1 MTTTTSSAAAVATP
15 ASRGHVM
22 VVDDD
27 ALFLESVST
36 NLTNAGYLANAFQ
49 GGEEAVGYL
58 SRNGDA
64 DLLLLDWKMP
74 GISGIEV
81 MQRLRA
87 DNIDIPIIF
96 LTMLSDQIYEEAG
109 LLGGAVDFIEKS
121 RSFAILLRRIELI
134 LSGEKIRAAAEARHG
149 TDSVTSGALTLRYDS
164 RRALWKQANV
174 ELTLTEFNIVAFLV
188 ENSARDVSYREIYD
202 IVHGEGFM
210 AGDGE
215 VGFRTNV
222 RAFIKRIRQKFRDA
236 DPNFASINNYP
247 GFGYRWLDGNG
258 Q

>member
-1 MTTTTSSAAAVATP
+1 MQQTSDRATY
-15 ASRGHVM
+15 GHVL

-36 NLTNAGYLANAFQ
+36 NLSNAGYIANAFA
-49 GGEEAVGYL
+49 GGTEAVNFL
-58 SRNGDA
+58 SENRNA

-74 GISGIEV
+74 DITGIEV

-87 DNIDIPIIF
+87 EQIDIPIIF

-134 LSGEKIRAAAEARHG
+134 LSGEKNRSAPEPLPGRAEVFA
-149 TDSVTSGALTLRYDS
+149 SGGLTLRYDS
-164 RRALWKQANV
+164 RRALWKQKNV
-174 ELTLTEFNIVAFLV
+174 SLTLTEFNIVAYLA
-188 ENSARDVSYREIYD
+188 ENASRDVSYREIYD

-215 VGFRTNV
+215 GGFRTNV
-222 RAFIKRIRQKFRDA
+222 RAFIKRIRQKFRDV
-236 DPNFASINNYP
+236 DQHFSSIKNYP
-247 GFGYRWLDGNG
+247 GFGYRWLDGSE

>member
-1 MTTTTSSAAAVATP
+1 MTTSPTAA
-15 ASRGHVM
+15 RGHVM

-36 NLTNAGYLANAFQ
+36 NLSNAGYLANPFP

-58 SRNGDA
+58 SENSDA

-74 GISGIEV
+74 GITGIEV

-87 DNIDIPIIF
+87 NNIEIPIIF

-134 LSGEKIRAAAEARHG
+134 LSGEKTRALAAQRPDG
-149 TDSVTSGALTLRYDS
+149 QDVFDSGGLMLRFDS
-164 RRALWKQANV
+164 RRASWNQANV
-174 ELTLTEFNIVAFLV
+174 DLTLTEFNIVAYLA
-188 ENSARDVSYREIYD
+188 ENASRDVSYRELYD

-215 VGFRTNV
+215 AGFRTNV
-222 RAFIKRIRQKFRDA
+222 RAFIKRIRQKFRDV
-236 DPNFASINNYP
+236 DPAFAQINNYP
-247 GFGYRWLDGNG
+247 GFGYRWRNG
-258 Q
+258 SEP

>member
-1 MTTTTSSAAAVATP
+1 MQTDLISP
-15 ASRGHVM
+15 RGHVM

-36 NLTNAGYLANAFQ
+36 NLSNAGYRANPFQ
-49 GGEEAVGYL
+49 GGAEAVGYL
-58 SRNGDA
+58 SQNRDA

-74 GISGIEV
+74 GITGIEV

-87 DNIDIPIIF
+87 ENIDIPIIF

-134 LSGEKIRAAAEARHG
+134 LSGEKNRGVTESRAGAADTFA
-149 TDSVTSGALTLRYDS
+149 SGGLTLRYES
-164 RRALWKQANV
+164 RRALWKQTNV
-174 ELTLTEFNIVAFLV
+174 DLTLTEFNIVAYLA
-188 ENSARDVSYREIYD
+188 ENASRDVSYREIYD

-215 VGFRTNV
+215 IGFRTNV
-222 RAFIKRIRQKFRDA
+222 RAFIKRIRQKFRDV
-236 DPNFASINNYP
+236 DPVFSSINNYP
-247 GFGYRWLDGNG
+247 GFGYRWRDGSE

>member
-1 MTTTTSSAAAVATP
+1 MQTEFSIGT
-15 ASRGHVM
+15 RGHVM

-36 NLTNAGYLANAFQ
+36 NLSNAGFRANPFL

-58 SRNGDA
+58 SENRDA

-74 GISGIEV
+74 GITGIEV

-87 DNIDIPIIF
+87 SNIDIPIIF

-134 LSGEKIRAAAEARHG
+134 LSGEKSRGA
-149 TDSVTSGALTLRYDS
+149 TDPAPGIPDSFTSGALTLRYDS
-164 RRALWKQANV
+164 RRALWRQTNV
-174 ELTLTEFNIVAFLV
+174 NLTLTEFNIVAYLA
-188 ENSARDVSYREIYD
+188 ENAARDVSYREIYD

-215 VGFRTNV
+215 IGFRTNV
-222 RAFIKRIRQKFRDA
+222 RAFIKRIRQKFRDV
-236 DPNFASINNYP
+236 DPRFTSINNYP
-247 GFGYRWLDGNG
+247 GFGYRWRDGSE

>member
-1 MTTTTSSAAAVATP
+1 MQQTDLSIP
-15 ASRGHVM
+15 RGRVM

-36 NLTNAGYLANAFQ
+36 NLADAGYRTDPFP
-49 GGEEAVGYL
+49 GGAEAISHLCGE
-58 SRNGDA
+58 SDA

-87 DNIDIPIIF
+87 EKIDIPIIF
-96 LTMLSDQIYEEAG
+96 LTVLSDQIYEEAG
-109 LLGGAVDFIEKS
+109 LLGGAVDFVEKS

-134 LSGEKIRAAAEARHG
+134 LGGDKRRRQAREPATGRGGGAE
-149 TDSVTSGALTLRYDS
+149 LTLRYDS
-164 RRALWKQANV
+164 SRALWRGANV
-174 ELTLTEFNIVAFLV
+174 DLTLTEFNIVAYMT

-210 AGDGE
+210 AGEGE
-215 VGFRTNV
+215 IGFRANV
-222 RAFIKRIRQKFRDA
+222 RAFIKRIRQKFRDI
-236 DPNFASINNYP
+236 DPDFSRIKNYP
-247 GFGYRWLDGNG
+247 GFGYRWVDERD